1 MQLAGLLAEHGD
13 LDEAEQLLRAR
24 ADAGHPDAAR
34 PLAELLYDTG
44 DLNGLRAR
52 ADAGDRGAAG
62 PLARLLAERGDLN
75 EAEQLLRTDADA
87 GDGDADRLAALLAQR
102 GRGEEAAIA
111 EVRAEPGRV
120 SCPRVKGVTP
130 WALTSAVHGARLCP
144 RIWPLSEVMTPYL

>member
-1 MQLAGLLAEHGD
+1 MPGFRRRSVSPEHAPDREGL
-13 LDEAEQLLRAR
+13 
-24 ADAGHPDAAR
+24 
-34 PLAELLYDTG
+34 PL
-44 DLNGLRAR
+44 
-52 ADAGDRGAAG
+52 
-62 PLARLLAERGDLN
+62 
-75 EAEQLLRTDADA
+75 ADA

-144 RIWPLSEVMTPYL
+144 RIWPLSEVMTHYLW